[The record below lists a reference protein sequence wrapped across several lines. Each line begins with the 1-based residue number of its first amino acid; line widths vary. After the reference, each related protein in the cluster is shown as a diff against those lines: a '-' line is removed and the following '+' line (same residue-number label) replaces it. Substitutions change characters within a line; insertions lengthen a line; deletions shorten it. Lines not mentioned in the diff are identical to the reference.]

1 MFSATL
7 SAEVEELI
15 HDFFFDPQKI
25 EIAPHGT
32 PLEKI
37 IQKAYH
43 VPNFNTKLN
52 LLAHLIQSEA
62 DMEKVLVF
70 AGTKKVADRLF
81 EQFDK
86 KIPGI
91 SGIMHSNKSQNYRF
105 NVLEKFEKGEIKVLI
120 ATDIIA
126 RGLDIWEVS
135 HVVNF
140 DMPGIAGDYL
150 HRIGRTGRAGKDGTA
165 ISLINGA
172 EEPFQTAVE
181 KLMKKSIPLFPVPEN
196 VEISNIYSEDE
207 KPDLGNKDY
216 LKPIKRKI
224 SGGAYHD
231 KKEKNRK
238 KNSGSPAKKNSGK
251 GQKQN
256 RSKKKN

>member
-1 MFSATL
+1 
-7 SAEVEELI
+7 V
-15 HDFFFDPQKI
+15 
-25 EIAPHGT
+25 
-32 PLEKI
+32 
-37 IQKAYH
+37 
-43 VPNFNTKLN
+43 
-52 LLAHLIQSEA
+52 
-62 DMEKVLVF
+62 
-70 AGTKKVADRLF
+70 
-81 EQFDK
+81 
-86 KIPGI
+86 
-91 SGIMHSNKSQNYRF
+91 MHSNKSQNYRF

-140 DMPGIAGDYL
+140 DMPMVPGDYL

-172 EEPFQTAVE
+172 EEPFQAAVE
-181 KLMKKSIPLFPVPEN
+181 KLMKKSIPMFPVPEN

-216 LKPIKRKI
+216 LKPVKRKS
-224 SGGAYHD
+224 SGGAFHD

-238 KNSGSPAKKNSGK
+238 KTQAVRQKRIQAKGKNK
-251 GQKQN
+251 TAL
-256 RSKKKN
+256 KKRIKLVNLLFCFFELLHLY